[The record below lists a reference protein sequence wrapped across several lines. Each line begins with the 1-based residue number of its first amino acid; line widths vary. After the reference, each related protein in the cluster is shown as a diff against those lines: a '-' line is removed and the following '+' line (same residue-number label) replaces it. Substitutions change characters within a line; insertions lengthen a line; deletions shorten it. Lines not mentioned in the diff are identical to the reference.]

1 MALFATK
8 DFLRELWNAGFRKT
22 MIPEMSRQALLVL
35 SHHEVPRTRTCL
47 NTLRP
52 KQNGRHFANG
62 LFQMQFYLDNDLVP
76 NKRQAIIWTN
86 AGPIHWRTYA
96 ALGGDELTYISPVS

>member
-1 MALFATK
+1 
-8 DFLRELWNAGFRKT
+8 
-22 MIPEMSRQALLVL
+22 
-35 SHHEVPRTRTCL
+35 
-47 NTLRP
+47 
-52 KQNGRHFANG
+52 
-62 LFQMQFYLDNDLVP
+62 MQFYLDNDLVP